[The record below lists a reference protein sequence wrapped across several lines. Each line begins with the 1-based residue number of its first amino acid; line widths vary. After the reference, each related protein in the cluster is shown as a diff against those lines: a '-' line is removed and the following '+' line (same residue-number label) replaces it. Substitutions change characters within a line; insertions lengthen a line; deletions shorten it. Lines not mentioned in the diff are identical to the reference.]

1 MQPLLKPLNR
11 LTGGVVRLLLF
22 LTCFLLPRSLWA
34 EAGFHSDSEVGIV
47 VTNGNSKSQSYN
59 LKQGS
64 AYGWEQNE
72 VKFGAH
78 YLNVSSLGVTSAEN
92 WSFVLRYDRVLSP
105 MLSVF
110 VAQSAAGDRF
120 AGYNQKYGSDI
131 GAKHQIVK
139 EEAFSWFAEAGYR
152 YSVEHRTDRSTYTQ
166 HLGRL
171 FTEAVKNIS
180 VTSSGKLWLEYLPD
194 LKKSKDFQINSEASL
209 SSILTDILSIKIAYL
224 LKFDNVPA
232 SKTAVKTDT
241 VFTTNLVA
249 KF

>member
-1 MQPLLKPLNR
+1 
-11 LTGGVVRLLLF
+11 VRYLLF
-22 LTCFLLPRSLWA
+22 LSCFVLGVA
-34 EAGFHSDSEVGIV
+34 NADEGFHNDSEVGIV

-59 LKQGS
+59 LKQS
-64 AYGWEQNE
+64 NTYGWAQN
-72 VKFGAH
+72 VIKFGAS

-92 WSFVLRYDRVLSP
+92 WSFTLRYDRVLNP
-105 MLSVF
+105 EWNIF
-110 VAQSAAGDRF
+110 VAQTASGDRF
-120 AGYNQKYGSDI
+120 AGFNQKYASDL
-131 GAKHQIVK
+131 GAKYQIIK
-139 EEAFSWFAEAGYR
+139 EETFSWFTEAGYR
-152 YSVEHRTDRSTYTQ
+152 YSEEHRTDRHTHTQ

-180 VTSSGKLWLEYLPD
+180 VTSSGKLWVEYLPD
-194 LKKSKDFQINSEASL
+194 LNKAKDYQINTEASI

-232 SKTAVKTDT
+232 VKTAVKTDT